1 MYKNVQTPVLTVQ
14 VVHRCVFMVRM
25 VYAKSS
31 QGRDLLTLMERVQK
45 FDCATP
51 DPSET
56 AVHFHETE
64 ASVEKNRPRGSR
76 ERAPVYVQCKLK
88 ENDEVAHQ
96 QLPSTINFD
105 SVAAQQVIR

>member
-14 VVHRCVFMVRM
+14 FVHRCVFMVRM

-31 QGRDLLTLMERVQK
+31 QGNW
-45 FDCATP
+45 
-51 DPSET
+51 
-56 AVHFHETE
+56 HFETE

-88 ENDEVAHQ
+88 ENDGVAHQ
-96 QLPSTINFD
+96 QLPSTINYD